1 MSDLLAVTQV
11 NSAPLK
17 RVLHPSVPANSAA
30 ELIALAKA
38 RPGKLNY
45 GSGGVF
51 MRIEHERWAR
61 IIRERGIKPEQ
72 SARVTPRRR

>member
-51 MRIEHERWAR
+51 MRIERWAR